1 MRKEDMIYLT
11 VGSLFV
17 IAIIVTIYNSFNMDM
32 PKTTHKTT
40 QKVEKE
46 IVVKKDTRDKV
57 NNSSTDDDYL
67 INEIS
72 SKENNESNLKS
83 KVVTDKTK
91 IDSNDSEKD
100 LEEKEGDGIP
110 AKFIAENHLPP
121 YPGKDGGPGVYGT
134 DVNHNNIRD
143 DLEREIAWEFRNN
156 PEVRDMFYADVI
168 SDKLDMDLAVKKDYS
183 PESNREMKRRVSAV
197 LDCEEYYLYEKK
209 YSGFKSLSEEQQ
221 NYNFGKRYYYSTP
234 ERKKMTDSYGSGV
247 LKSESFAGSMEE
259 LKAFKNRG
267 RKPGEM
273 SPEEESIYRQRHPEI
288 MEEFCKNLVSDL
300 LNR

>member
-1 MRKEDMIYLT
+1 MKKEDIVYLT
-11 VGSLFV
+11 VGSL
-17 IAIIVTIYNSFNMDM
+17 ILIGIIIIIYNTFNMNT
-32 PKTTHKTT
+32 TTHKTT
-40 QKVEKE
+40 QKVETTTQKVEKE
-46 IVVKKDTRDKV
+46 MVFKKDSKGKI
-57 NNSSTDDDYL
+57 DDVKTNVVEL
-67 INEIS
+67 VR
-72 SKENNESNLKS
+72 ENNPFKRGEKYRIP
-83 KVVTDKTK
+83 KVF
-91 IDSNDSEKD
+91 IEK
-100 LEEKEGDGIP
+100 
-110 AKFIAENHLPP
+110 NNLPP
-121 YPGKDGGPGVYGT
+121 YPGKDGGSGVYGT
-134 DVNHNNIRD
+134 DANNNNIRD

-168 SDKLDMDLAVKKDYS
+168 SDKLDMDLAVNKDYS

-209 YSGFKSLSEEQQ
+209 YSGFKTLSEEQQ
-221 NYNFGKRYYYSTP
+221 SYNFGKRYYYSTP

-273 SPEEESIYRQRHPEI
+273 SADEEDNYRDRHPEM

-300 LNR
+300 LNK